1 MMRKKLLLFIFLGG
15 SISLNAQNINDNKFS
30 FQYTQLPLIKIDD
43 RLSNYEVRI
52 EHTYAAANEDSTA
65 QYNAKKEAQK
75 NTYEMMLA
83 RYQFVRDSLDRDY
96 LKRLSAWEIS
106 VNNGA
111 TGPNGTQL
119 AQPNP
124 PIYPEPPY
132 LYPIEAPFLH
142 SNLDD
147 NAAKGQ
153 INIEGYNQGLGGY
166 IVSIK
171 VHPVQFMPVQME
183 KKGSGA
189 TTKYE
194 YKLPYILPVSIK
206 IESPTQGTL
215 IDENLF
221 QTVKYYNLPDQKSMY
236 ENELYMMDNKMTVYQ
251 TVEATARSQAFAQV
265 NSYLNDQVGYPV
277 KNRYIELY
285 SVKKYK
291 DYEYSDVTN
300 AYTEA
305 MQALGLV
312 KNSRDWSSAR
322 TKIDKAIAS
331 IDKILQE
338 SNVNDNK
345 ARINDKVTA
354 MLQCNKAEL
363 LIWKADFDAADMEI
377 NLILNSGE
385 GKAKRYIQGEQGFY
399 ADLKKRYKAN
409 Y

>member
-1 MMRKKLLLFIFLGG
+1 MRKKLLLFIFLGG
-15 SISLNAQNINDNKFS
+15 AINLNAQNINDNKFS

-43 RLSNYEVRI
+43 RFSNYEVRI
-52 EHTYAAANEDSTA
+52 DHAYQLANEDSTA
-65 QYNAKKEAQK
+65 QYNARKDAMK
-75 NTYEMMLA
+75 NTYDMMMT
-83 RYQFVRDSLDRDY
+83 RYQFMRDSLDRDY

-106 VNNGA
+106 VNSGTQAAGA
-111 TGPNGTQL
+111 TTPV
-119 AQPNP
+119 QPNP

-132 LYPIEAPFLH
+132 LQPVKAPFLH
-142 SNLDD
+142 SNMDE

-153 INIEGYNQGLGGY
+153 INIEGYSQGLGGY
-166 IVSIK
+166 IVSVK
-171 VHPVQFMPVQME
+171 VHPIQFLPVQMQ
-183 KKGSGA
+183 KKGTGA
-189 TTKYE
+189 STKYE
-194 YKLPYILPVSIK
+194 YKLPYILPVSVK

-221 QTVKYYNLPDQKSMY
+221 QTTHYYNLPDQKTSYDY
-236 ENELYMMDNKMTVYQ
+236 EIYMMDNRMTAYQ
-251 TVEATARSQAFAQV
+251 AAETAARTQVISQL

-277 KNRYIELY
+277 KTRYIELY

-305 MQALGLV
+305 SQALSLV
-312 KNSRDWSSAR
+312 KNSKDWSSAR
-322 TKIDKAIAS
+322 AKIDKAIAS

-338 SNVNDNK
+338 SDINDNK
-345 ARINDKVTA
+345 ARINDKITA
-354 MLQCNKAEL
+354 VLQCNKAEL
-363 LIWKADFDAADMEI
+363 LMWKAAFDTADMEI

-385 GKAKRYIQGEQGFY
+385 GKATRYIQGQQGFY